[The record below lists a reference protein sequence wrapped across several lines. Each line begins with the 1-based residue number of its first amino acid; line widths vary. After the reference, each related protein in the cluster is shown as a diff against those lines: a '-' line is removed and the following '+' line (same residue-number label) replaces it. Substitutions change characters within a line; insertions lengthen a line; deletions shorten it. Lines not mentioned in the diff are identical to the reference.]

1 MRLINI
7 ASAITVLAVA
17 AAGPAIAARGGN
29 GNGGNATGSSGSCSV
44 SDNAVT
50 ATGLPTNE
58 VINFLVSDAT
68 GTGGWVLGFTGDG
81 TWSEAVAPP
90 NGATVYSFVSRTW
103 GPEGSK
109 YTVYASCSS

>member
-1 MRLINI
+1 MRHITLI
-7 ASAITVLAVA
+7 ALFLTLALAVT
-17 AAGPAIAARGGN
+17 PALAEKGGN
-29 GNGGNATGSSGSCSV
+29 GNGNSPGNRETGSCSV
-44 SDNAVT
+44 SDSVVT

-103 GPEGSK
+103 GPDGSK